1 MTLLDRFRTQPHRHP
16 DPGVRL
22 AHLGEIPLTERELI
36 ASIARG
42 DEDPR
47 VRRAA
52 VAKLMDPP
60 SLGAIARDDQ
70 DESVRGQAAAMLRDL
85 AMEAFEGVG
94 ESDSLE
100 AVDALS
106 DIRSLSQI
114 AKSAGREIVALRALS
129 RLSDAHILGSVA
141 RHAENEAVRRG
152 AFERVRGDRSELM
165 AIAMNSE
172 HKDTALAAL
181 ELLVDRNEL
190 EQIAARSKNKSAAK
204 RARAILREA
213 EEREAAET
221 AAAREL
227 EATASDET
235 GADAIE
241 GTADTPGSAGDE
253 HELARAAE
261 AERARAEAAAE
272 ARRQQEAEA
281 QAREED
287 EARRVSER
295 RHSRLAELIEV
306 AAAAAADADLGAAR
320 KQMTTVRREW
330 KDLADGI
337 LVDDALTARL
347 AEIDGQL
354 TAREDA
360 AREADARVRREGL
373 NRLHQ
378 LIARVEP
385 LPLRADLTL
394 KAAERA
400 LRDIRAALAA
410 IPPLPGKQDFDDV
423 SRRLKAAQ
431 AALTPK
437 AQELREAD
445 DWQRWANVSLQEQLC
460 VKMEGLAA
468 LDDPE
473 TIAREVREL
482 QQQWKQVADVPRA
495 QADALW
501 RRFKTAHDL
510 VWSRCETFFAAQ
522 AVERSENLAR
532 KIALCEQAE
541 ALADSTRWIETAEA
555 IKKLQA
561 DWKNIGAVSRGR
573 EKAIWDRFRTA
584 CDRFFTRRHEDL
596 DRLKKVWAENFA
608 RKEALCVKAESL
620 ADSTEWDQTA
630 AELRKLQTEWKTI
643 GPVKKSRS
651 EAIWQRFRGACDRF
665 FARYAQRHDLA
676 RAERVAAR
684 EAVCADLEALAPDG
698 DGGEAPAELLARV
711 RTLRGRWQQ
720 ELAARGVDP
729 DRARALD
736 ERFAAAF
743 AKVTARWPAAFAGT
757 DLDPEANRKRMEAI
771 VRRIEELAGSLAGPA
786 SAATDAA
793 LTPATRL
800 ATMLKEALAANTI
813 GGKVDEDSRW
823 RAAAE
828 EVRQA
833 QSSWSRIGHVPEE
846 TRRSLADR
854 FQRACRRINERAAA
868 LGRPVSAGGGRVGR

>member
-1 MTLLDRFRTQPHRHP
+1 MI
-16 DPGVRL
+16 RL
-22 AHLGEIPLTERELI
+22 AHVGEIPLTERELI

-52 VAKLMDPP
+52 VAKLMDPA

-94 ESDSLE
+94 EGDSLE
-100 AVDALS
+100 AVDALT

-129 RLSDAHILGSVA
+129 RLSDAHILGSIA

-152 AFERVRGDRSELM
+152 AFERVRGDRSEVM

-172 HKDTALAAL
+172 HKDTAVAAV
-181 ELLVDRNEL
+181 ELFVDRSDL
-190 EQIAARSKNKSAAK
+190 EQIAARSKNKSASK
-204 RARAILREA
+204 RARTILREA
-213 EEREAAET
+213 EEREAAEA
-221 AAAREL
+221 AAAREA
-227 EATASDET
+227 ERAASAASS
-235 GADAIE
+235 G
-241 GTADTPGSAGDE
+241 GGSIDPAAGIAVARPEDV
-253 HELARAAE
+253 ARAAE
-261 AERARAEAAAE
+261 AERERAEAEAE
-272 ARRQQEAEA
+272 TRRQQEAEA
-281 QAREED
+281 QARLRAAEEN
-287 EARRVSER
+287 EAKRVSER
-295 RHSRLAELIEV
+295 RHGRLAELIV
-306 AAAAAADADLGAAR
+306 IAATAAADPDLAAAR
-320 KQMTTVRREW
+320 RQMTTVRREW
-330 KDLADGI
+330 KDLAEGI
-337 LVDDALTARL
+337 VVDDALTASL
-347 AEIDGQL
+347 AAIDGDL

-360 AREADARVRREGL
+360 ARDADSKLRREGL
-373 NRLHQ
+373 NRMLQ

-385 LPLRADLTL
+385 LPTRADLTL

-400 LRDIRAALAA
+400 LRDIRSALSA
-410 IPPLPGKQDFDDV
+410 IPPLPTRQDFDDV

-445 DWQRWANVSLQEQLC
+445 DWQRWANVGVQEQLC

-468 LDDPE
+468 LEDPE
-473 TIAREVREL
+473 AIAREVRAL
-482 QQQWKQVADVPRA
+482 QQQWKLVADVPRP

-510 VWSRCETFFAAQ
+510 VWTRCEAFFAVQ
-522 AVERSENLAR
+522 ALERAENLAR

-555 IKKLQA
+555 IKKLQSE
-561 DWKNIGAVSRGR
+561 WKNIGPVSRGR

-596 DRLKKVWAENFA
+596 DRLKKVWAENLA
-608 RKEALCVKAESL
+608 SKEALCVKAEAL
-620 ADSTEWDQTA
+620 ADSTDWDQTA
-630 AELRKLQTEWKTI
+630 AELRKLQAEWKTI

-684 EAVCADLEALAPDG
+684 ETICADLEALAPEG
-698 DGGEAPAELLARV
+698 DGVEAPAELVARV
-711 RTLRGRWQQ
+711 RAIRSRWQQ

-729 DRARALD
+729 DRARAL
-736 ERFAAAF
+736 EARFAAAF
-743 AKVTARWPAAFAGT
+743 ARVTGRWPAAFAGT

-786 SAATDAA
+786 SAAPDAA

-800 ATMLKEALAANTI
+800 ATMLREALAANTI

-833 QSSWSRIGHVPEE
+833 QAGWSRIGHVPEE
-846 TRRSLADR
+846 ARRVLADR
-854 FQRACRRINERAAA
+854 FQRACRRISERAAA
-868 LGRPVSAGGGRVGR
+868 LGRPTGVGGGGRVGR